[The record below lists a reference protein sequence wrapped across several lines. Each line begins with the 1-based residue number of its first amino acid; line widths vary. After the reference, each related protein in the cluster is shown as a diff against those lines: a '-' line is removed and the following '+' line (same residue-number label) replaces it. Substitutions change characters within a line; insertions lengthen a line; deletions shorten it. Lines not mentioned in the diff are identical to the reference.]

1 LVFGV
6 LAYAIWGLFPLYWP
20 LLKPSSA
27 EEILAH
33 RVVWSLVTCLVLLA
47 VVRGGAR
54 IRALA
59 REPRR
64 AAALAAAAVV
74 IGINWYVYIW
84 AVNHG
89 HVVESA
95 LGYFINPL
103 IAVLLGVFV
112 LGERLRRLQW
122 VAVGVGVFAVV
133 VLTVDYGRPPWIAF
147 VLAGSFAAYGLLKK
161 VAAMPAVEGLTVET
175 VALFLPAAAYL
186 VWRTS
191 EGTGTFASTGTAHA
205 VLLVGTGVVTAIP
218 LLCFAGAA
226 NRLPLSTLGLLQ
238 YLTPVLQFLLGI
250 VLFHETMPPARWAGF
265 GLVWVAL
272 AVFTV
277 EAVRYQ
283 RRSLRVAVDALV

>member
-6 LAYAIWGLFPLYWP
+6 LAYSIWGLFPLYWP

-33 RVVWSLVTCLVLLA
+33 RIAWSLVACLVLLVA
-47 VVRGGAR
+47 VRGGAR

-59 REPRR
+59 HEPRR
-64 AAALAAAAVV
+64 AAALAAAAVL

-95 LGYFINPL
+95 LGYFVNPL
-103 IAVLLGVFV
+103 VAVLLGVVV
-112 LGERLRRLQW
+112 LGERLRRVQW
-122 VAVGVGVFAVV
+122 VAVGVSVLAVL
-133 VLTVDYGRPPWIAF
+133 VLTLDYGRPPWIAL
-147 VLAGSFAAYGLLKK
+147 VLALSFGTYGLLKK
-161 VAAMPAVEGLTVET
+161 IAAMPAVDGLTVET
-175 VALFLPAAAYL
+175 LVLIVPAVVYL
-186 VWRTS
+186 GWLS
-191 EGTGTFASTGTAHA
+191 STGGSTFTHAGAGHA
-205 VLLVGTGVVTAIP
+205 VLLATSGAVTAVP

-226 NRLPLSTLGLLQ
+226 NRLPLSTVGLLQ
-238 YLTPVLQFLLGI
+238 YLTPVLQYLLGI
-250 VLFHETMPPARWAGF
+250 VVFHETMPPARWAGF
-265 GLVWVAL
+265 GLVWAAL

-283 RRSLRVAVDALV
+283 RTSMRAAVESIA